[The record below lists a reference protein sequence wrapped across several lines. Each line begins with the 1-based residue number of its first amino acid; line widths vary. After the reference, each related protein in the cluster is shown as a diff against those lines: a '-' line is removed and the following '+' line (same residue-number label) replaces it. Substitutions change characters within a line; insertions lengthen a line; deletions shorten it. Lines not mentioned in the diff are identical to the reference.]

1 MLHGEIAGLGRPR
14 AALFAMGM
22 ALVAA
27 NALAVVKQTLRVTQ
41 GEEEFEKLSGFYLA
55 DEVQGHYRSLD
66 KLVAEEEWLALGAES
81 PERFWGWCQAVGAQV
96 RTQALHKH
104 PRGPKKPQP
113 PRASGKDR
121 HHYSTYRLL
130 NPKDSKC

>member
-1 MLHGEIAGLGRPR
+1 
-14 AALFAMGM
+14 MGM

-27 NALAVVKQTLRVTQ
+27 NALAVVKQALRVTH
-41 GEEEFEKLSGFYLA
+41 GEEEFEKLSGYYMA
-55 DEVQGHYRSLD
+55 DEVAGNYRAVD
-66 KLVAEEEWLALGAES
+66 VLVAEAEWRALEAT
-81 PERFWGWCQAVGAQV
+81 PAERFWGWCRGVASRV
-96 RTQALHKH
+96 RTRGLHKH

-130 NPKDSKC
+130 KGEDP

>member
-1 MLHGEIAGLGRPR
+1 
-14 AALFAMGM
+14 MGM

-27 NALAVVKQTLRVTQ
+27 NALSVVKQALRVTH
-41 GEEEFEKLSGFYLA
+41 GEEEFEKLSGYYLA
-55 DEVQGHYRSLD
+55 DEVAGNYRAVD
-66 KLVAEEEWLALGAES
+66 VLVAEAEWSACRASRGGILGVES
-81 PERFWGWCQAVGAQV
+81 VGGVASPDPG
-96 RTQALHKH
+96 LHKH

-130 NPKDSKC
+130 KAEDQ